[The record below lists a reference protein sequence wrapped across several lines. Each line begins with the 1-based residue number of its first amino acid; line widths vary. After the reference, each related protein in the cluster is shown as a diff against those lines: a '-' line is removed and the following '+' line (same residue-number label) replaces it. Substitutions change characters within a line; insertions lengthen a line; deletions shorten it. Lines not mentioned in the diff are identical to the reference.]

1 MHGILKME
9 RTPIKLR
16 DQYFTS
22 DFFTLRELAD
32 NYSQAV
38 KELEEL
44 VSLKG
49 GKDYSLILKYRKL
62 LMEIISKK
70 QVVQEIVQKELQN
83 IIANAFKETAT
94 YIQKRK
100 YLTSVKVKEIIID
113 ILQYLENS
121 LLNSLK

>member
-1 MHGILKME
+1 ME